1 MDEVFEQILFYVNA
15 LWRRRWFA
23 LITCAI
29 VSVTGWTFVSMM
41 PDQYKASSRIYVD
54 TANILQP
61 LLSGLAVES
70 DLDREVEVM
79 RRTLLSRP
87 NLEEVARM
95 TDLDVSA
102 TTETEMDALIE
113 SVRDR
118 TNIESDRSNLFLV
131 SFEDHDPVLAKNVV
145 QALTTIF
152 VENNLG
158 EKRNDMNSA
167 QRFLEDQ
174 IRDYETQLEA
184 AEERMARFKQRNIGL
199 LPGGATG
206 YEGRRAQAQEAV
218 KVTREALDGALTR
231 LEILQRELEALPTE
245 TVVNEEFGAGP
256 PSDVDIQIAAVE
268 AQIRELLSLF
278 TDKHPDVKAAQ
289 RRLEALQEK
298 RAVQEQ
304 QFIDSFA
311 DEAEAIPTEVNVP
324 NPLYDSLKLET
335 IRQESD
341 VEFLRKRLEQAEAEL
356 GAILE
361 GAMRVPE
368 VEAEMTRLNRD
379 YEIILSKYQTL
390 LSRRETAR
398 ISADR
403 ETSGDRLTF
412 RIIEPPKVPT
422 QATGP
427 NRPIFYSGV
436 FVGGLGAGI
445 GIACLI
451 AILKTTYGSITHLR
465 RDFDAPVIGS
475 FSMIGDRPSLVSRG
489 VSTFGFFLAGLILLA
504 IYAGFM
510 TLGGE
515 SNPGSSE
522 STESLRNG
530 LDQIR
535 NLLNL

>member
-23 LITCAI
+23 LITCTI
-29 VSVTGWTFVSMM
+29 VSIAGWTFVSMM

-54 TANILQP
+54 TANILRP
-61 LLSGLAVES
+61 LLSGLAVEA

-113 SVRDR
+113 GIRDR
-118 TNIESDRSNLFLV
+118 TNVESDRSNLFLV

-184 AEERMARFKQRNIGL
+184 AEERMARFKQRNLGL
-199 LPGGATG
+199 LPGATG
-206 YEGRRAQAQEAV
+206 YEGRRAQAQDAV

-298 RAVQEQ
+298 RALQEQ
-304 QFIDSFA
+304 QFVESFA
-311 DEAEAIPTEVNVP
+311 ETEAIATQVSVP

-341 VEFLRKRLEQAEAEL
+341 VEFLRKRLEQAELEL
-356 GAILE
+356 EAILE

-451 AILKTTYGSITHLR
+451 AMLKTTYGSITHLR

-475 FSMIGDRPSLVSRG
+475 FSMIGDRPSVVSRG
-489 VSTFGFFLAGLILLA
+489 VSTVGFFVAGLVLLA

-515 SNPGSSE
+515 SGLGSSE
-522 STESLRNG
+522 FTEPLRSG
-530 LDQIR
+530 VDQIR